1 MKTIDVTLHPAGY
14 ALADSNFNSLSVLD
28 GYVYYTLSSHD
39 IDHHGRVFRYDPAAN
54 KTEFLCD
61 LGDATG
67 DASKKA
73 IPHGKSHSPF
83 YRVGDR
89 IIFATHYGFYQGND
103 GKEEPAPPP
112 EGYVPYPGGKLLSL
126 DPETGRCEVLAAAP
140 PEEGIITMN
149 MDVARGRV
157 FCLTWPRAY
166 FLVFDLHTG
175 EMKNLGQHSRG
186 GELFLHL
193 PHVRD
198 RPARRRRLLH
208 QRRR

>member
-89 IIFATHYGFYQGND
+89 IIFATHYGFYRG
-103 GKEEPAPPP
+103 
-112 EGYVPYPGGKLLSL
+112 
-126 DPETGRCEVLAAAP
+126 T
-140 PEEGIITMN
+140 T
-149 MDVARGRV
+149 ARRS
-157 FCLTWPRAY
+157 P
-166 FLVFDLHTG
+166 
-175 EMKNLGQHSRG
+175 
-186 GELFLHL
+186 
-193 PHVRD
+193 
-198 RPARRRRLLH
+198 RRRRRAMCPIPAGSCCPSIPRPGVARSLPP
-208 QRRR
+208 RRRRRGSSR